1 MLKVLVASSKGG
13 AGKTTIATNLAAHYA
28 VDGKNTVL
36 VDADRQGSSQRWAE
50 KRAGM
55 TNPVLGLSGLRRDWA
70 RHVPDDAERVV
81 VDSPAGIRSA
91 EVGEFL
97 DSVDAVI
104 VPILPSAIDLEAAEP
119 FLAELAN
126 LPRIKRGKVPVAL
139 VANRL
144 KPWTNASQQAID
156 AIKRFPFPI
165 VAELRD
171 TQGYVLASELGK
183 SIFDYNS
190 EVVRSH
196 QDDWGK
202 LLRWLKKVG

>member
-1 MLKVLVASSKGG
+1 MRK
-13 AGKTTIATNLAAHYA
+13 AA
-28 VDGKNTVL
+28 
-36 VDADRQGSSQRWAE
+36 R
-50 KRAGM
+50 
-55 TNPVLGLSGLRRDWA
+55 LRRQL
-70 RHVPDDAERVV
+70 RVV
-81 VDSPAGIRSA
+81 VVADDVCRDADERRIAEQRQRTLDAAAGFERLFALVAVADANAPARPVAERIVVDSAAGIRA
-91 EVGEFL
+91 GEVGEYL
-97 DSVDAVI
+97 DEVDAVI

-119 FLAELAN
+119 FLAEVAALS
-126 LPRIKRGKVPVAL
+126 PIKRGKVPVAL

-156 AIKRFPFPI
+156 TIKRFPFPI

-196 QDDWGK
+196 QDDWSK
-202 LLRWLKKVG
+202 LLRWLKKLA

>member
-28 VDGKNTVL
+28 VDGRNTVL

-50 KRAGM
+50 KRAEM
-55 TNPVLGLSGLRRDWA
+55 PNAVLGLSGLRRDWA
-70 RHVPDDAERVV
+70 KHIPEDAERVI
-81 VDSPAGIRSA
+81 VDSAAGIRSA
-91 EVGEFL
+91 EVGEYL
-97 DSVDAVI
+97 DEVDAVI

-119 FLAELAN
+119 FLAEVAALS
-126 LPRIKRGKVPVAL
+126 PIKRGKVPVAL

-144 KPWTNASQQAID
+144 KPWTNASQQALD

-202 LLRWLKKVG
+202 LLRWLKKLA